1 MLCGMQEI
9 ARFLAAHKPFDGL
22 APEALEQTAAT
33 VEIAYFPRGA
43 SILQQGGEPSR
54 HLYVIVKGTVELRQV
69 DERGASELV
78 ETLAQGETFGQVSLL
93 SRSPH
98 LWDVVARDDVLAYLI
113 PAEQVERLRHQ
124 PGFEDCW
131 PAAPATACATPWP
144 STGSWRPW
152 TCSRCA
158 PTSWSGGR

>member
-69 DERGASELV
+69 DQGDAGPGRDLRAGLAAVTVPAPVGRG
-78 ETLAQGETFGQVSLL
+78 
-93 SRSPH
+93 RPRRR
-98 LWDVVARDDVLAYLI
+98 ARLPD
-113 PAEQVERLRHQ
+113 PR
-124 PGFEDCW
+124 
-131 PAAPATACATPWP
+131 
-144 STGSWRPW
+144 
-152 TCSRCA
+152 
-158 PTSWSGGR
+158 